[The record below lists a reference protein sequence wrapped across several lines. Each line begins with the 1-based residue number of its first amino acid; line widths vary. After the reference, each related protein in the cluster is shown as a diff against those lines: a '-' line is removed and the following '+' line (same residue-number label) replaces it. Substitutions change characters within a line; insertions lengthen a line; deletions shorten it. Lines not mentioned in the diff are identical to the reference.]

1 MVQIH
6 SPRPLLSLRSLAH
19 SVHTFL
25 FCLELPW
32 LRLWIPRSYKSDASG
47 LGLFCE
53 VHCAAFVVFYLRVW
67 FLESIRAGSWRAGH
81 AMLCKKPKRWHLI
94 TLLSSLDPHTYRIH
108 RRVFNSTVKLT
119 TTDERGLLSSTEGS
133 GRIAQIQRA

>member
-32 LRLWIPRSYKSDASG
+32 LRLWIPRSYESDASG

-53 VHCAAFVVFYLRVW
+53 VHCCRICCF
-67 FLESIRAGSWRAGH
+67 
-81 AMLCKKPKRWHLI
+81 
-94 TLLSSLDPHTYRIH
+94 LSSCLVSGIQ
-108 RRVFNSTVKLT
+108 
-119 TTDERGLLSSTEGS
+119 SSGFVES
-133 GRIAQIQRA
+133 GPCHAV

>member
-32 LRLWIPRSYKSDASG
+32 LRLWIPRSYESDASG

-53 VHCAAFVVFYLRVW
+53 VHCCRICCF
-67 FLESIRAGSWRAGH
+67 
-81 AMLCKKPKRWHLI
+81 
-94 TLLSSLDPHTYRIH
+94 LSSCLVSGIQSSGFVEGAPYHAVYEAQ
-108 RRVFNSTVKLT
+108 TVAANTFIFSLPASY
-119 TTDERGLLSSTEGS
+119 LS
-133 GRIAQIQRA
+133 